1 MNGQNDQSLESHD
14 FDDGA
19 NDLWALYEKEAQ
31 KDDEALIKPLKKDM
45 DAVLVFVC
53 ACFFWSAK
61 CLTVDIPLI
70 PGWLVLRCSHGVC
83 RTKDSGFATEPRKSV
98 GLLPR
103 SIRSDP

>member
-1 MNGQNDQSLESHD
+1 MNRHIGQSPESHD

-31 KDDEALIKPLKKDM
+31 KDDDDLIKPLKKDM

-53 ACFFWSAK
+53 ACFFGSTK
-61 CLTVDIPLI
+61 CSTVDITLI

-83 RTKDSGFATEPRKSV
+83 RTKDPGFATQPCKSV
-98 GLLPR
+98 GLLPK
-103 SIRSDP
+103 SICSDS